1 MLIISFTR
9 RQKIMFMEFFSRLF
23 RQVKLYLAVILLQFG
38 SAGMTIIAKFA
49 LNRGMSHYVLVAYRM
64 AIATAVMAPF
74 AVVLERQ
81 SRPKMTF
88 SILLKVMLLSL
99 FDPLLDQNLYYIG
112 MTYTGASF
120 ASSMNNILPVLA
132 FAMAWIFGFEK
143 VNIRRLQSQTKILG
157 TIVVV
162 GGVMLMTL
170 IQGRELNLP
179 WTKGRSDHPADQSA
193 SATNK
198 QDLMKG
204 SLLIIASCFCW
215 CCFIILQA
223 ITLRSYPAQ
232 LSLTTLICSSGMVE
246 AVIVGLAFERGN
258 AAVWSVHLDVQLL
271 ASLYAGILSG
281 VAYYIMGV
289 VTKEKGPVFLS
300 AFNPLT
306 TIVITILGSFVL
318 AEKIYLGRIIGV
330 VIIFI
335 GLYVVLWGK
344 RRDQLASQSDT
355 GSAARSEQQMST
367 TTPGQCLGTSNHA
380 AITVSSVVPTDS
392 SVVRT
397 DETV

>member
-1 MLIISFTR
+1 
-9 RQKIMFMEFFSRLF
+9 MEFFSRLF
-23 RQVKLYLAVILLQFG
+23 RRVKLYLAMILLQFG
-38 SAGMTIIAKFA
+38 SAGMTIIAKFV

-64 AIATAVMAPF
+64 AVATAVMAPF

-88 SILLKVMLLSL
+88 SILLKAMLLSL

-120 ASSMNNILPVLA
+120 ASSMNNILPALA
-132 FAMAWIFGFEK
+132 FATAWIFGFEK
-143 VNIRRLQSQTKILG
+143 VNIRRFQSQAKILG

-179 WTKGRSDHPADQSA
+179 WTKGRSDHPSQSA

-246 AVIVGLAFERGN
+246 AVMVSLAFERGN
-258 AAVWSVHLDVQLL
+258 AAVWSVHLEVQLL

-335 GLYVVLWGK
+335 GLYVLLWGK
-344 RRDQLASQSDT
+344 RRDQLASQSNT

-367 TTPGQCLGTSNHA
+367 PTPGECLGTSDHA
-380 AITVSSVVPTDS
+380 AITVSSVV
-392 SVVRT
+392 RT

>member
-1 MLIISFTR
+1 
-9 RQKIMFMEFFSRLF
+9 MFMEFFSRLF

-99 FDPLLDQNLYYIG
+99 FECFLYSPLLDQNLYYIG

>member
-74 AVVLERQ
+74 AVVLER
-81 SRPKMTF
+81 
-88 SILLKVMLLSL
+88 
-99 FDPLLDQNLYYIG
+99 
-112 MTYTGASF
+112 
-120 ASSMNNILPVLA
+120 
-132 FAMAWIFGFEK
+132 FEK

>member
-1 MLIISFTR
+1 
-9 RQKIMFMEFFSRLF
+9 MFMEFFSRLF